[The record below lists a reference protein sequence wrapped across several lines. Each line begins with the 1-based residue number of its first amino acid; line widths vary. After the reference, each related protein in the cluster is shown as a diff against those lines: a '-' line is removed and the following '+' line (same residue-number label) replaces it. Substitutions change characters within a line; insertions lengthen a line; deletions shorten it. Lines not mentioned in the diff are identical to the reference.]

1 MATGK
6 KTGGRKKGTPNR
18 KTAMLEALREA
29 RAAGSL
35 TALEFLQS
43 VYRDEGIDLGTRLTA
58 AGKAINYESPALAAT
73 RLDASEGLTRV
84 AQMLNAAAQGFD
96 DKLNAIALTTEPEAA
111 EAAAGEPVH

>member
-6 KTGGRKKGTPNR
+6 KTGGRTKGTPNR
-18 KTAMLEALREA
+18 KTAQLEALREA
-29 RAAGSL
+29 RAAGHL

-43 VYRDEGIDLGTRLTA
+43 VYRDVGIDLSTRLTA
-58 AGKAINYESPALAAT
+58 AAKAVNFESPALAAT

-96 DKLNAIALTTEPEAA
+96 EKLNAIAFTTEPEPT
-111 EAAAGEPVH
+111 EAASDEPLH